1 MIIAKMESDN
11 NISIHCNVCELWS
24 VKFFTDIISN
34 SDVDLQ
40 ISNSVITNGCIAK
53 LFAFL
58 NSNRDTAGVVAG
70 TSDGRVTD
78 NSHMFYEIITRIAS
92 LCNNPNFKLKEKFP
106 LIRNIKRSVNT
117 ALTKNMSNC
126 CMIAQIMYCPIPLT
140 AAERKQVSRQ
150 NTDLRQAEKLTT
162 ARRERKKRA
171 ENPEYREAEKIATGS
186 RNKKRRTENPE
197 FREAEKTATAARKST
212 RRAQD
217 PEYREAEKIATAARE
232 KQRRHQHQQGLGQT
246 VDTLISDFH
255 PTVAEGP
262 IYICSSCDQLFYKHS
277 VKNSSSLYSVSYTHL
292 RAHET
297 DSYLVCRLL
306 L

>member
-126 CMIAQIMYCPIPLT
+126 CMIAQIMYCPIPMT
-140 AAERKQVSRQ
+140 AAERKKVSRQ
-150 NTDLRQAEKLTT
+150 NTDLRQAGKLTT

-171 ENPEYREAEKIATGS
+171 ENPEYRET
-186 RNKKRRTENPE
+186 
-197 FREAEKTATAARKST
+197 
-212 RRAQD
+212 
-217 PEYREAEKIATAARE
+217 EKIATAARE

-255 PTVAEGP
+255 LTVAEGP

-277 VKNSSSLYSVSYTHL
+277 VKNSSSLYSRGIDRVRTCLLYT
-292 RAHET
+292 
-297 DSYLVCRLL
+297 S
-306 L
+306 

>member
-126 CMIAQIMYCPIPLT
+126 CMIAQIMYCPKPMT

-171 ENPEYREAEKIATGS
+171 ENPEYRETENIATGT
-186 RNKKRRTENPE
+186 RNKKRRTEIPE
-197 FREAEKTATAARKST
+197 FREAEKIATAARESTRRAQNPEYREAEKIATAAREST

-232 KQRRHQHQQGLGQT
+232 STRRAQ
-246 VDTLISDFH
+246 D
-255 PTVAEGP
+255 P
-262 IYICSSCDQLFYKHS
+262 
-277 VKNSSSLYSVSYTHL
+277 
-292 RAHET
+292 
-297 DSYLVCRLL
+297 
-306 L
+306 